1 MTIKAFEMFVSL
13 LYVII
18 FLCRRARNV
27 LFYDVIDLLDVLLH
41 FFIITHRFS
50 LKKKILQ
57 SIRVM
62 FLKSFR
68 SAAKVKWEK
77 RQSPG
82 ITLECLKS

>member
-1 MTIKAFEMFVSL
+1 MYYFTML
-13 LYVII
+13 LTYWMYYYT
-18 FLCRRARNV
+18 
-27 LFYDVIDLLDVLLH
+27 FYYYTS
-41 FFIITHRFS
+41 FFF
-50 LKKKILQ
+50 KKKILQ

>member
-41 FFIITHRFS
+41 FFIITHRF